1 VNEKERGHE
10 METDAVKLAPSTASQ
25 RRMVRETTSKSLM
38 AKSAKE

>member
-1 VNEKERGHE
+1 
-10 METDAVKLAPSTASQ
+10 VKLLVPSTASQ